1 MTHPNP
7 SPPHPARL
15 AEAEAAPGG
24 IDPAAARERAA
35 STARAARQALA
46 AVLAQRAEVL
56 DATDAE
62 VARLIDQAIARILQ
76 QLAAAPT
83 EYELWVLPRL
93 MDGIRRVADDLA
105 AQVAVRASGGLRS
118 AWELG
123 ERAVAAPLQAEA
135 AALVATPAPA
145 AASMSPAVA
154 VAGLGQ
160 PSLLQLRAIQTFT
173 TELITGAT
181 ADVVKGISRTLGQV
195 VLGAVSPYQA
205 LQTVAAALPEKAAHQ
220 VRAIVTSQLATAFNS
235 AGYGALLKAAAL
247 DDGIKK
253 QWRRSGKLHSRANH
267 DAIDGDV
274 RAVAEH
280 FAVLTKKGSTA
291 RLLFPGDPA
300 APLGETINCGC
311 VVVAWKATWK
321 MKNPAGTMTGAD
333 RARRDAP
340 RKRPRAPRPKPAAT
354 TPQQRALAAFG
365 PTGTAT
371 DLTRQPV
378 RANATL
384 YPPTMGDPRLVA
396 KGRDMASYWGVQTV
410 KRPTEVWQQEHVNMG
425 TGEIERTR
433 TYVRRFVVGGTTWV
447 GSAPFKWDGT
457 AWAPTGP
464 WGAQPAGS
472 AVDVAMSRLRAGLRV
487 WPKRG

>member
-1 MTHPNP
+1 MNHPT
-7 SPPHPARL
+7 ARL
-15 AEAEAAPGG
+15 AEAEATPDAT
-24 IDPAAARERAA
+24 AARERAA

-46 AVLAQRAEVL
+46 AVLADRAAVL

-62 VARLIDQAIARILQ
+62 VARLIDQAIGRILA

-93 MDGIRRVADDLA
+93 MDGIRRVAEDLA
-105 AQVAVRASGGLRS
+105 AQVAVRANNGLRT

-123 ERAVAAPLQAEA
+123 EKAVAAPLQAEA

-145 AASMSPAVA
+145 AATMSPAVA

-160 PSLLQLRAIQTFT
+160 PSLQQLRAVQSFT

-181 ADVVKGISRTLGQV
+181 GDAVKAINRTLGQV
-195 VLGAVSPYQA
+195 VLGAMSPYQA
-205 LQTVAAALPEKAAHQ
+205 LQTVAATLPEKAAHQ
-220 VRAIVTSQLATAFNS
+220 VRAIVTSQLATAFNK
-235 AGYGALLKAAAL
+235 AGYGALVKSAAL
-247 DDGIKK
+247 NPDIKK
-253 QWRRSGKLHSRANH
+253 QWRRSQKLHSRANH

-280 FAVLTKKGSTA
+280 FAVLTKKGATA
-291 RLLFPGDPA
+291 KLLFPGDPA

-311 VVVAWKATWK
+311 VIVAWKATWK
-321 MKNPAGTMTGAD
+321 MKNPAGTMTDAQ
-333 RARRDAP
+333 RAARDAP
-340 RKRPRAPRPKPAAT
+340 RKRPRAPRPKAAAT

-371 DLTRQPV
+371 DPTRQPV

-384 YPPTMGDPRLVA
+384 YPPTMGDARLVA
-396 KGRDMASYWGVQTV
+396 KGRDVAGYWGVQTV
-410 KRPTEVWQQEHVNMG
+410 KRPTEVWQQEHVNMS

-433 TYVRRFVVGGTTWV
+433 TYMRRFVVGGTTWV

-457 AWAPTGP
+457 AWSPTGP
-464 WGAQPAGS
+464 WAAEPAGS
-472 AVDVAMSRLRAGLRV
+472 AVDVVMGRRRAGLRV

>member
-1 MTHPNP
+1 MTH
-7 SPPHPARL
+7 HPTARL
-15 AEAEAAPGG
+15 AEAEATPDAK
-24 IDPAAARERAA
+24 AARERAA

-46 AVLAQRAEVL
+46 AVLADRAAVL

-62 VARLIDQAIARILQ
+62 VARLIDQAIARILA
-76 QLAAAPT
+76 QLAAAPSD
-83 EYELWVLPRL
+83 YELWVLPRL

-105 AQVAVRASGGLRS
+105 AQVAVQANNGLRT

-123 ERAVAAPLQAEA
+123 EKAVAAPLQAEA
-135 AALVATPAPA
+135 AALAQPLGATPTAVVLNPA
-145 AASMSPAVA
+145 AA

-160 PSLLQLRAIQTFT
+160 PSLRQLRAVQTFT

-181 ADVVKGISRTLGQV
+181 ADAVKTINRTLGQV
-195 VLGAVSPYQA
+195 VLGAASPYEA
-205 LQTVAAALPEKAAHQ
+205 IKTVAAALPEKANHQ

-235 AGYGALLKAAAL
+235 AGYGALLKSAQL
-247 DDGIKK
+247 DPDIKK

-274 RAVAEH
+274 KAVAEH
-280 FAVLTKKGSTA
+280 FVVATRKGGTA

-321 MKNPAGTMTGAD
+321 MKNPAGTMTDAQ
-333 RARRDAP
+333 RAARDAP
-340 RKRPRAPRPKPAAT
+340 RKRPRPPKAKPVAS
-354 TPQQRALAAFG
+354 TPQAKALAAFG
-365 PTGTAT
+365 PVGRTT
-371 DLTRQPV
+371 DVTRQPV
-378 RANATL
+378 RVDTTL
-384 YPPTMGDPRLVA
+384 YPATLGDPRLVA
-396 KGRDMASYWGVQTV
+396 KGRDLAGQFAVGTV

-433 TYVRRFVVGGTTWV
+433 TYLRRFVAGGTTWV

-464 WGAQPAGS
+464 WQAQPAGS
-472 AVDVAMSRLRAGLRV
+472 AVDVAMSRGRAGLRV
-487 WPKRG
+487 WPRRG